1 LESLPQIGS
10 RIPSWPSLVWRDLFL
25 PVIPTGAV
33 TQSVAGEVERSAFSV
48 PVFPSRFSHPGFRWR
63 NTARCC
69 SGSIG
74 VLGEALVSL
83 VSNWNFFQRADNS
96 EGVPTLSRGK
106 NILK

>member
-48 PVFPSRFSHPGFRWR
+48 PVFPSRFSLEKHGPLLLRFDWR
-63 NTARCC
+63 
-69 SGSIG
+69 
-74 VLGEALVSL
+74 
-83 VSNWNFFQRADNS
+83 
-96 EGVPTLSRGK
+96 SRGSPG
-106 NILK
+106 LARLELELLPARRQ